1 MISTITATQVYRAI
15 SPVVRKNITD
25 LCIFR
30 LRNQSDLDAV
40 IEETSAIYQAVDA
53 INSKWDKHFA
63 NGKQLEVAGFK
74 QSEYMLHAGL
84 EIMAYRSGA
93 SKTYLNSEEFIVKS
107 FNKDKMC
114 LQQTDTKNEI

>member
-40 IEETSAIYQAVDA
+40 IDETSAIF
-53 INSKWDKHFA
+53 DKATLMKFYKA
-63 NGKQLEVAGFK
+63 ATAKPYSFLYVKLTA
-74 QSEYMLHAGL
+74 
-84 EIMAYRSGA
+84 
-93 SKTYLNSEEFIVKS
+93 KTTSDMFYES
-107 FNKDKMC
+107 FNEPTIV
-114 LQQTDTKNEI
+114 TDASSACVSK

>member
-40 IEETSAIYQAVDA
+40 IEETSAIFDKAALLKFYKAATVEPYSFLYVKLTAKTPDDMFYESFSKP
-53 INSKWDKHFA
+53 IN
-63 NGKQLEVAGFK
+63 VT
-74 QSEYMLHAGL
+74 
-84 EIMAYRSGA
+84 GA
-93 SKTYLNSEEFIVKS
+93 SS
-107 FNKDKMC
+107 FCVSK
-114 LQQTDTKNEI
+114 